1 MMDSFV
7 MRIER
12 ITAQAV
18 NRGIHEAHSQVRR
31 LCSNDLSNSY
41 TAREKPLRLK
51 TVCHSPRRNLFAER
65 EWDPEFARVFPGSVP

>member
-1 MMDSFV
+1 

-41 TAREKPLRLK
+41 TARESQFLY
-51 TVCHSPRRNLFAER
+51 F
-65 EWDPEFARVFPGSVP
+65 VFIQFIES